1 MRTTGTTSAA
11 IPSYLRPLRAD
22 AEVKSSMSNV
32 SHMRTNMRTS
42 LKMAA
47 FAAALASLLASTAL
61 ANQLTITRIAGYY
74 PTLGEASSGGEF
86 NISGNDLT
94 TYING
99 YPQSSPALV
108 KLVNSGIGIETFCIE
123 KSETIN
129 LGSQYSFSIDP
140 YAVKGGG
147 GAQNQQDPV
156 SVGAAWLYRQFVE
169 GTLSGYHYDPSSG
182 RATSAGQLQTTI
194 WWLEN
199 EGSDPTDSNPFRKLV
214 NDYFTGLANPWVDY
228 FFYHGQLIDALY
240 FGVEAINLK
249 DSLNNDRQ
257 SQLIYVGGGHTF
269 VPDGGVSLMLLG
281 LALGGLSLLRRKVA

>member
-1 MRTTGTTSAA
+1 
-11 IPSYLRPLRAD
+11 
-22 AEVKSSMSNV
+22 
-32 SHMRTNMRTS
+32 
-42 LKMAA
+42 MAA